1 MTPTKTVAITK
12 DFSHFE
18 DIKFITETKILN
30 FDFSVEKL
38 HDFNAN
44 SPGSFPNILSSA
56 KIGELYL
63 LGTSDALL
71 LLTPSG
77 EIKTLWLDC
86 PVYKIVSNEHFVFF
100 IRGVEREFGFMRIES
115 IRKNF
120 AKMNKGTALFN
131 PLGMISKNYS
141 VTCNT
146 ALWLV
151 LPVENRKKL
160 IISL

>member
-1 MTPTKTVAITK
+1 MWHTICL
-12 DFSHFE
+12 SLC
-18 DIKFITETKILN
+18 KILHPHYEPTLWATYETTVRN
-30 FDFSVEKL
+30 FLLSVEKL
-38 HDFNAN
+38 HDFNSN
-44 SPGSFPNILSSA
+44 SSGSFPNILSSA

-77 EIKTLWLDC
+77 EIKTLWQDC

-131 PLGMISKNYS
+131 PLGQILKIYRA
-141 VTCNT
+141 T
-146 ALWLV
+146 
-151 LPVENRKKL
+151 
-160 IISL
+160 

>member
-1 MTPTKTVAITK
+1 MAGKKISQVFEYSKNTDLLWAKYETTVR
-12 DFSHFE
+12 
-18 DIKFITETKILN
+18 N
-30 FDFSVEKL
+30 FLFSVEKL
-38 HDFNAN
+38 HDFNSN
-44 SPGSFPNILSSA
+44 SSGSFPNILSSA

-77 EIKTLWLDC
+77 EIKTLWQDC

-120 AKMNKGTALFN
+120 AKINKGTALFN
-131 PLGMISKNYS
+131 PLGQILKFYRA
-141 VTCNT
+141 TCTT
-146 ALWLV
+146 APRPCSII
-151 LPVENRKKL
+151 PV
-160 IISL
+160 

>member
-1 MTPTKTVAITK
+1 MRLFKADDLLSSELANSADSNLYKTIIVPKT
-12 DFSHFE
+12 
-18 DIKFITETKILN
+18 IKVRN
-30 FDFSVEKL
+30 YYFSVEKL

-44 SPGSFPNILSSA
+44 SSGSFPNILSSA

-77 EIKTLWLDC
+77 DIKTLWQDC

-120 AKMNKGTALFN
+120 AKINKGTALFN
-131 PLGMISKNYS
+131 PLGPVSKMSQS
-141 VTCNT
+141 VTLIQFNHFT
-146 ALWLV
+146 ACL
-151 LPVENRKKL
+151 
-160 IISL
+160 S